1 MFEMWFESIYLY
13 FLEINPHYTQLFS
26 SRETPPASTDVS
38 RFLLQ
43 KYSRQLEMNAL
54 FRGEKNKIKVN
65 LMNNSQEKY
74 TSSSIEKM

>member
-1 MFEMWFESIYLY
+1 MRHNFLSEFFFQSKFHVYMFEMWFESIYLY

-43 KYSRQLEMNAL
+43 KYSRQLEMNA
-54 FRGEKNKIKVN
+54 
-65 LMNNSQEKY
+65 
-74 TSSSIEKM
+74 